1 MCLSLIQVGGKANG
15 AADAAPSPARCAR
28 GRRDK
33 HTPRKPN
40 PTEIRKNRSRTGAA
54 SPLNRSAIAARIPF
68 LHFPFLSRICTFG
81 SQFAFGI
88 CRITSLLTAPMS
100 TPSSQHRKSS
110 YRSSFL
116 SSSPNGQTISSS
128 IMSEIKNCGRPLE

>member
-1 MCLSLIQVGGKANG
+1 MCLSLIQVGGKADG

-33 HTPRKPN
+33 HTSRNPYRIKYGKAEPFGARHRREPAWRLPR
-40 PTEIRKNRSRTGAA
+40 AF
-54 SPLNRSAIAARIPF
+54 RIG
-68 LHFPFLSRICTFG
+68 HFPFYNRICTFG

-88 CRITSLLTAPMS
+88 WLITALLTAPTS

-128 IMSEIKNCGRPLE
+128 IMSETKNCGRPLE